1 MWTYLSLNLNQTKL
15 VKTIFKVLIFTL
27 KLTSYWKLLLKISGA
42 HGILKIYLILKTFNR
57 EMYILITWSYLS
69 TKERYF
75 NKLKIKIFSW
85 RLFLKISQRI
95 LKIVTDFKLYTEKT
109 IQTAGLKSNV
119 DTITQRRL
127 RYFAYCFPVLHLP
140 SHGLSP
146 YLS

>member
-1 MWTYLSLNLNQTKL
+1 
-15 VKTIFKVLIFTL
+15 
-27 KLTSYWKLLLKISGA
+27 
-42 HGILKIYLILKTFNR
+42 
-57 EMYILITWSYLS
+57 MYILITWSYLS

-75 NKLKIKIFSW
+75 NKLKIKIFSR

-140 SHGLSP
+140 SHELSP
-146 YLS
+146 YLSQNYADSMESPGFLPCQNEFFDTEKEVNISKGKVLIRCSSYLILSTNAKPFSLQI